1 MRLFGN
7 KKHKTDL
14 VTKINIFP
22 TINSVVLKKDK
33 KLIIFSPQY
42 LLGKHGQT
50 TKEVASKFMNL
61 NTAKQLLELIDN
73 QITSRILTGT
83 KIELKEIRYNA
94 PVGYDSLVKI
104 SEDIVNVLPKE
115 NVRGHNINIV
125 YCARGTI
132 PKTTLLNIILVPFN
146 PAYGQNI
153 DQLFKQ
159 KYGDVGFEDFES
171 AYAIL
176 TIYPGKYAPPMNDTT
191 FWNYHA
197 LLKEI

>member
-7 KKHKTDL
+7 KNNKTDL
-14 VTKINIFP
+14 VTKINVFP
-22 TINSVVLKKDK
+22 TINSVVLKKDN

-42 LLGKHGQT
+42 LLGKHGST

-73 QITSRILTGT
+73 HISSKILTGS
-83 KIELKEIRYNA
+83 KVEVKEINFKE

-104 SEDIVNVLPKE
+104 SEDLVNVLPRE
-115 NVRGHNINIV
+115 NIREHNINVI
-125 YCARGTI
+125 YCARGKI
-132 PKTTLLNIILVPFN
+132 PKTNFLNVILVPFN

-153 DQLFKQ
+153 DKLFKQ
-159 KYGDVGFEDFES
+159 KYGDVGFEDFDS

-176 TIYPGKYAPPMNDTT
+176 TIYPGKFAPPMSDST

-197 LLKEI
+197 LLKEL